1 MAMKLSSSIRK
12 VQKSLHQVST
22 HPWLT
27 GFMRLG
33 YAAKGILYFFI
44 GFLAGRAAIVPYAK
58 AAGSD
63 SVLRSLVDKPFGNLF
78 LCLFAIGLLGYVL
91 RRFLQAT
98 INLRRHR
105 DPTKLVQRI
114 GYAMSGCSYLGISY
128 SAFSVVVGVDDSD
141 DMLEDLARQLLDQP
155 FGKWLVGS
163 VGLVIVGIGC
173 SYIYGAI
180 SKSYL
185 SDLESSELHHRVEDW
200 VTRLGQFGVIARGTA
215 FVLIGA
221 FFTQAAV
228 QYRSE
233 VAGGLEKA
241 LQQLAEQPYGPLWLG
256 LVGLGLIA
264 YGFYMVVAAWYRP
277 SVID

>member
-1 MAMKLSSSIRK
+1 MKLSVSIRK
-12 VQKSLHQVST
+12 FQRSLRQAATRS
-22 HPWLT
+22 WLT

-44 GFLAGRAAIVPYAK
+44 GFLAGRAAILPYAK

-63 SVLRSLVDKPFGNLF
+63 SVLRSLVDKPFGKLF
-78 LCLFAIGLLGYVL
+78 LCLFAISLLGYVL

-98 INLRRHR
+98 INLGRRQ
-105 DPTKLVQRI
+105 DPTKIIQRM
-114 GYAMSGCSYLGISY
+114 GYAMSGCSYLGVSY
-128 SAFSVVVGVDDSD
+128 SAFSVVVGIDDSD
-141 DMLEDLARQLLDQP
+141 DMLEDLARQLLDRP
-155 FGKWLVGS
+155 FGNWLVGCI
-163 VGLVIVGIGC
+163 GLVIVGIGC
-173 SYIYGAI
+173 SYVYGAI
-180 SKSYL
+180 TKSYL
-185 SDLESSELHHRVEDW
+185 SDLESSELHHQVEDW
-200 VTRLGQFGVIARGTA
+200 ITRLGQFGVVARGAA

-241 LQQLAEQPYGPLWLG
+241 LQQLAEQPYGPLWLS

-277 SVID
+277 SVIT